1 MTRIYKILLFVL
13 VLGITAAPV
22 RAQVPIGNIENL
34 TDQQLVVL
42 MSQYQL
48 FGLSELE
55 MEMKAREKGL
65 SSDQITLLKK
75 RMALLDPSI
84 LKEVNNPAKNVSD
97 PYEPRTKPVIKT
109 AGAPRYADTS
119 TSVLRPYGAS
129 IFENQNLSFDPD
141 INIPTPQN
149 YVIGVNDQITV
160 DVFGVSDITKKLKV
174 TPDGFIRFPNLGPVK
189 VAGLTIEEARIKM
202 RNALTKIYPGM
213 ANGSVSVQLSVTQI
227 RTIRV
232 TVIGEI
238 TRPGNYDIS
247 SLSTLMNA
255 LFVSGGPNTIG
266 SFRNIE
272 LVRNGKTIS
281 VFDLYDFLLKA
292 DLTKNRLL
300 QDGDVIRVNPYTA
313 RVAVKGAVK
322 KPALFDVKSNE
333 TAADI
338 IRFAGGFADLGYKEM
353 IRVYRMGAR
362 NKEVISV
369 KAAALPQFQLVSGD
383 TLVVDQLANMYAN
396 RVTING
402 AVYYAG
408 AYGINE
414 MPSLKDLLLAARP
427 REDAYIARALL
438 RRLKPDFNP
447 EFINFNINDVLSGKT
462 NIPLV
467 REDSIQI
474 YHISDLR
481 EKYSVVIEGE
491 VNRTGTYLFSENM
504 TVQDLVLM
512 AGGYRDGAALQKI
525 EVSRRLRA
533 AGNTQKDSAVY
544 SLIREINLLADNAN
558 ANTDEL
564 NFRLQP
570 FDVVAVRKSPVYKEQ
585 IGVTIEGE
593 VIYPGKYTLA
603 GNAERISDLVKRAG
617 GLKQKGFAGG
627 AVLIR
632 KTYRDISENDAALVN
647 TKANLINTQSGKA
660 AVVTSS
666 SDTSIINDLYNEQK
680 PVGIR
685 LDKILENPGS
695 AEDLFLVEGDVLK
708 VPKELQTIQTFGA
721 VNVPKQIVYYEGI
734 RFKDALRESGRYSM
748 NASRKNAYVIYP
760 NGQVRKTRNLLFIRF
775 HPSIRPGTEIYVPAK
790 KPKAKLSTGE
800 VVGIFS
806 SLTSLVS
813 ILIVLINTNK

>member
-1 MTRIYKILLFVL
+1 MRLYKVLLFVL
-13 VLGITAAPV
+13 VLALSSAPV
-22 RAQVPIGNIENL
+22 AAQAPPTMNIENL
-34 TDQQLVVL
+34 TDQQLIIL

-65 SSDQITLLKK
+65 TTDQITLLKK

-84 LKEVNNPAKNVSD
+84 LKDINNPVKNVSD
-97 PYEPRTKPVIKT
+97 PYEPRTKPLIKSAAT
-109 AGAPRYADTS
+109 QRYTDT
-119 TSVLRPYGAS
+119 TTTVLRPYGAA

-189 VAGLTIEEARIKM
+189 VAGLTIEDASIKM

-213 ANGSVSVQLSVTQI
+213 ANGSVSVQLSVSQI

-255 LFVSGGPNTIG
+255 LFVSGGPNAIG

-300 QDGDVIRVNPYTA
+300 QDGDVIRVNPYTV

-322 KPALFDVKSNE
+322 KPALFDVKPNE
-333 TAADI
+333 SAADI

-353 IRVYRMGAR
+353 IRVYRMGLR

-414 MPSLKDLLLAARP
+414 MPSLKDLLLAAKP
-427 REDAYIARALL
+427 REDAYTARALL
-438 RRLKPDFNP
+438 RRLKSDFNP
-447 EFINFNINDVLSGKT
+447 EFINFNINEVLSGKT
-462 NIPLV
+462 NIPLL

-474 YHISDLR
+474 YHINDLR
-481 EKYSVVIEGE
+481 EKYNVVIDGE
-491 VNRTGTYLFSENM
+491 VNRPGTYLFSDKM

-533 AGNTQKDSAVY
+533 AGNTQKDSALY

-558 ANTDEL
+558 ADEL
-564 NFRLQP
+564 NFQLQP

-685 LDKILENPGS
+685 LDKILANPGS

-734 RFKDALRESGRYSM
+734 SFKDALRESGRYSM

-760 NGQVRKTRNLLFIRF
+760 NGQVRKTRNFLFIRF